1 MCQTAQGP
9 DGSGGGSLRADRCAI
24 GAPNGIVELLT
35 VIEDDAAPPR
45 GYALGPR
52 PAPAA
57 GLASADSA
65 GGIVAASRPVA
76 VYLVPIGPAGY
87 ELFCESAE
95 IEEVDPAEGARP
107 GGRFY
112 ARFRSMMAEVQE
124 QRRARRLAEVP
135 ADPGTP
141 QPWPIRLRNT
151 VVGWV
156 AEAIAEWRLLWHLRK
171 QAAVELVHPA
181 DLDGDGALA
190 VTRRRLGSDAEHHLR
205 RLFTST
211 LLALLLGL
219 LFFVPG
225 PNVLGYY
232 FGFLAVGHLL
242 AWRGA
247 RHGLERVQWRTRASE
262 PLGELH
268 GILDLHPDERVGH
281 VRDIAARLG
290 LDYLAPFVE
299 RMAVR
304 RR

>member
-1 MCQTAQGP
+1 ML
-9 DGSGGGSLRADRCAI
+9 GGVD
-24 GAPNGIVELLT
+24 GIVEVLT
-35 VIEDDAAPPR
+35 VIEDDAAPHR
-45 GYALGPR
+45 GYALGPQ
-52 PAPAA
+52 PAA
-57 GLASADSA
+57 ASGPTPANPA
-65 GGIVAASRPVA
+65 GGIVAALKPVD

-95 IEEVDPAEGARP
+95 SEDVDPVEDAPR

-112 ARFRSMMAEVQE
+112 ARFRRMMAEVQE

-135 ADPGTP
+135 ADPDKL
-141 QPWPIRLRNT
+141 QPWLIRLRNT

-156 AEAIAEWRLLWHLRK
+156 AEAIAERRLLWHLRK
-171 QAAVELVHPA
+171 QTALDLVHPA
-181 DLDGDGALA
+181 DLDGARALEA
-190 VTRRRLGSDAEHHLR
+190 TRRRLGRDAEHHLR
-205 RLFTST
+205 RLFTSS
-211 LLALLLGL
+211 LLAVFLGL

-232 FGFLAVGHLL
+232 FVFLAVGHLL

-247 RHGLERVQWRTRASE
+247 RHGLANVRWRTRASE
-262 PLGELH
+262 PLGELR
-268 GILDLHPDERVGH
+268 GILDLNPDERAGH
-281 VRDIAARLG
+281 VRDVAARLG

>member
-1 MCQTAQGP
+1 MIARV
-9 DGSGGGSLRADRCAI
+9 D
-24 GAPNGIVELLT
+24 GIVNPLT
-35 VIEDDAAPPR
+35 VIEDDAAPHR
-45 GYALGPR
+45 GYALGPQ
-52 PAPAA
+52 PAPAS
-57 GLASADSA
+57 GPTPASPAD
-65 GGIVAASRPVA
+65 GIATALRPVD
-76 VYLVPIGPAGY
+76 VYLVPLGSAGY

-95 IEEVDPAEGARP
+95 GEHVDPVEGAS
-107 GGRFY
+107 GSGRLY
-112 ARFRSMMAEVQE
+112 ARFCRMVFEAQG

-135 ADPGTP
+135 ADPGTK

-151 VVGWV
+151 VVGWI

-171 QAAVELVHPA
+171 QTALELVHPA
-181 DLDGDGALA
+181 DLDGDRALA
-190 VTRRRLGSDAEHHLR
+190 VTRRQLGRDAEHHLR
-205 RLFTST
+205 RLFTSS

-247 RHGLERVQWRTRASE
+247 RHGLAQVQWRTRASE
-262 PLGELH
+262 PLGELR
-268 GILDLHPDERVGH
+268 GILDLNPDERAGH
-281 VRDIAARLG
+281 VRDVAAKLG

>member
-1 MCQTAQGP
+1 M
-9 DGSGGGSLRADRCAI
+9 I
-24 GAPNGIVELLT
+24 GAVGGIVDVLT
-35 VIEDDAAPPR
+35 VIEDGAAPHR
-45 GYALGPR
+45 GFAFGPQPAAASG
-52 PAPAA
+52 PAPANP
-57 GLASADSA
+57 A
-65 GGIVAASRPVA
+65 GGVVAASRPLD
-76 VYLVPIGPAGY
+76 VYLVPIGPGGY

-95 IEEVDPAEGARP
+95 IEDIDPAEDVPR

-112 ARFRSMMAEVQE
+112 TRFRRMMAEVQE

-135 ADPGTP
+135 ADPGSS
-141 QPWPIRLRNT
+141 QPWLIRIRNT

-171 QAAVELVHPA
+171 QTALELVHPA
-181 DLDGDGALA
+181 DLDGDRALA
-190 VTRRRLGSDAEHHLR
+190 ETRRRLGRDAEHHLR
-205 RLFTST
+205 RLFTSSV
-211 LLALLLGL
+211 LAVLLGL

-232 FGFLAVGHLL
+232 FVFLAVGHLL

-247 RHGLERVQWRTRASE
+247 RHGLAHVQWRTRASE
-262 PLGELH
+262 PLGELR
-268 GILDLHPDERVGH
+268 GILDLNPAERAGH
-281 VRDIAARLG
+281 VRDIAAKLG

>member
-1 MCQTAQGP
+1 MTAGV
-9 DGSGGGSLRADRCAI
+9 S
-24 GAPNGIVELLT
+24 GIVELLT
-35 VIEDDAAPPR
+35 VIEEDTAPHR
-45 GYALGPR
+45 GYALGPH
-52 PAPAA
+52 PAPAS
-57 GLASADSA
+57 GPASANPA
-65 GGIVAASRPVA
+65 GGVVAALRPID

-95 IEEVDPAEGARP
+95 IDGADPAEAP
-107 GGRFY
+107 ASGRFY
-112 ARFRSMMAEVQE
+112 AQFRRMIAEVQE

-135 ADPGTP
+135 ADPDA
-141 QPWPIRLRNT
+141 QLPWLIRLRNT

-171 QAAVELVHPA
+171 QAALELVHPA
-181 DLDGDGALA
+181 DLDGDDALA
-190 VTRRRLGSDAEHHLR
+190 ETRRRLGRDAEHHLR
-205 RLFTST
+205 RLFTSSV
-211 LLALLLGL
+211 LALLLGL

-247 RHGLERVQWRTRASE
+247 RHGLAHVQWRTRASE
-262 PLGELH
+262 PLKELR
-268 GILDLHPDERVGH
+268 GILDLNPDERAGH
-281 VRDIAARLG
+281 VRDVAARLG

>member
-1 MCQTAQGP
+1 MTAGV
-9 DGSGGGSLRADRCAI
+9 S
-24 GAPNGIVELLT
+24 GIVELLT
-35 VIEDDAAPPR
+35 VIEEDAAPHR
-45 GYALGPR
+45 GYALGPH
-52 PAPAA
+52 P
-57 GLASADSA
+57 ASASGPASANPA
-65 GGIVAASRPVA
+65 GGIAAALRPID

-95 IEEVDPAEGARP
+95 IDGADPAEAPSSGSS
-107 GGRFY
+107 GRFY
-112 ARFRSMMAEVQE
+112 AQFRRMIAEVQE

-135 ADPGTP
+135 ADPDA
-141 QPWPIRLRNT
+141 QLPWLIRLRNT

-171 QAAVELVHPA
+171 QAALELVHPA
-181 DLDGDGALA
+181 DLDGDDALA
-190 VTRRRLGSDAEHHLR
+190 ETRRRLGRDAEHHLR
-205 RLFTST
+205 RLFTSSV
-211 LLALLLGL
+211 LALLLGL

-247 RHGLERVQWRTRASE
+247 RHGLAHVQWRTRASE
-262 PLGELH
+262 PLKELR
-268 GILDLHPDERVGH
+268 GILDLNPDERAGH
-281 VRDIAARLG
+281 VRDVAARLG

>member
-1 MCQTAQGP
+1 
-9 DGSGGGSLRADRCAI
+9 
-24 GAPNGIVELLT
+24 
-35 VIEDDAAPPR
+35 VIEDNAAPHR
-45 GYALGPR
+45 GYRLGPQ
-52 PAPAA
+52 PAA
-57 GLASADSA
+57 ASGLTPANPA
-65 GGIVAASRPVA
+65 GGIVAASRPVD

-95 IEEVDPAEGARP
+95 TADLDPVGEAPA

-112 ARFRSMMAEVQE
+112 ARFRRMMAEVQE
-124 QRRARRLAEVP
+124 ERRARRLAEVP
-135 ADPGTP
+135 ADPGAR

-171 QAAVELVHPA
+171 QTALELVHPA
-181 DLDGDGALA
+181 DLDPVSALA
-190 VTRRRLGSDAEHHLR
+190 ETRRRLGRDAEHHLR
-205 RLFTST
+205 RLFTSS
-211 LLALLLGL
+211 LLAVFLGVL

-225 PNVLGYY
+225 PNVVGYY
-232 FGFLAVGHLL
+232 FVFLAVGHLL

-247 RHGLERVQWRTRASE
+247 RHGLGNIEWRTRASE
-262 PLGELH
+262 PLGELR
-268 GILDLHPDERVGH
+268 GILDLNPDERAGH

-290 LDYLAPFVE
+290 LDYLAAFVE

>member
-1 MCQTAQGP
+1 M
-9 DGSGGGSLRADRCAI
+9 I
-24 GAPNGIVELLT
+24 GAVDGIVDGLT
-35 VIEDDAAPPR
+35 VIEDGAAPHR
-45 GYALGPR
+45 GYAFGPQ
-52 PAPAA
+52 PAA
-57 GLASADSA
+57 ASGPTPASPA
-65 GGIVAASRPVA
+65 GGIVAALRPVD
-76 VYLVPIGPAGY
+76 VYLVPIGPGGY

-95 IEEVDPAEGARP
+95 IEDIDPAENVPR

-112 ARFRSMMAEVQE
+112 ARFRRMMAEVQE

-135 ADPGTP
+135 ADPDTS
-141 QPWPIRLRNT
+141 QPWLIRIRNT

-171 QAAVELVHPA
+171 QTALELVHPA
-181 DLDGDGALA
+181 DLDGDRALA
-190 VTRRRLGSDAEHHLR
+190 ETRRRLGRDAEHHFR
-205 RLFTST
+205 RLFTSSV
-211 LLALLLGL
+211 LAVLLGL

-232 FGFLAVGHLL
+232 FVFLAVGHLL

-247 RHGLERVQWRTRASE
+247 RHGLAHVQWRTRASE
-262 PLGELH
+262 PLGELR
-268 GILDLHPDERVGH
+268 GILDLNPAERAGH
-281 VRDIAARLG
+281 VRRIAAKLG

>member
-1 MCQTAQGP
+1 M
-9 DGSGGGSLRADRCAI
+9 
-24 GAPNGIVELLT
+24 
-35 VIEDDAAPPR
+35 IEDDAAPPR
-45 GYALGPR
+45 GYALGPQ
-52 PAPAA
+52 PAA
-57 GLASADSA
+57 ASGPTPASSA
-65 GGIVAASRPVA
+65 GGIVAALKPVD

-95 IEEVDPAEGARP
+95 VGDLEPGEEAHR

-112 ARFRSMMAEVQE
+112 ARFRRMIAEVQE

-135 ADPGTP
+135 ADPDAQ
-141 QPWPIRLRNT
+141 QPWVIRLRNT

-171 QAAVELVHPA
+171 QTALELVHPA
-181 DLDGDGALA
+181 DLDGDRAMA
-190 VTRRRLGSDAEHHLR
+190 ETRRRLGRDAEHHLR
-205 RLFTST
+205 RLFTSS
-211 LLALLLGL
+211 LLAVFLGVF

-225 PNVLGYY
+225 PNVIGYY
-232 FGFLAVGHLL
+232 FLFLAVGHLL

-247 RHGLERVQWRTRASE
+247 RHGLANVRWRTRASE
-262 PLGELH
+262 PLGELR
-268 GILDLHPDERVGH
+268 GTLDLNPDERAGH
-281 VRDIAARLG
+281 VRDVAARLG